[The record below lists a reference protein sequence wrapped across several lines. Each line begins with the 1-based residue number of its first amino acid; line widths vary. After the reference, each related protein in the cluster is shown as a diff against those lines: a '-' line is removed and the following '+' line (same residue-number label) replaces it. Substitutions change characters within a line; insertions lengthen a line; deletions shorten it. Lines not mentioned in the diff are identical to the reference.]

1 MERFD
6 DSEPDPMKALARA
19 VGLRAA
25 LGLVVALLVLGV
37 AEIRF
42 FRRLEERLLD
52 RRITLWRQLSEADPS
67 SIALVSI
74 DQESLDKLHLRWPL
88 PRGLYARIID
98 RLRKAGAEAIGITVL
113 FERKSADPLQDQAL
127 QAVLDAS
134 NDVVLA
140 SRVDGTALVTPP
152 LACATGYCDVPL
164 DGDGVARQFTLSA
177 PDIDPPPVVM
187 GLALLRARY
196 QNVDFVPRGFV
207 AQAGTRFPIA
217 WAGPP
222 GRTFTT
228 VPLDRVLGGG
238 DLSKEV
244 KGRVVLVG
252 STLEGMSNDIRTP
265 FTRRGHDDSRS
276 PMTSVELSANIVF
289 TLLGQDALVSLTP
302 AQSVLLV
309 AGATFLLFMLFGS
322 LHPLFSLVCVV
333 FVSALY
339 GLGATYEMIMS
350 HRLMP
355 IVPVLLAPLG
365 AWLASIAY
373 RAGGAAMRA
382 RAGRRSQRVQ

>member
-1 MERFD
+1 MERYD
-6 DSEPDPMKALARA
+6 DPESEPLKALARA
-19 VGLRAA
+19 VGIRAA
-25 LGLVVALLVLGV
+25 LGLVLALAVLGV
-37 AEIRF
+37 AELGF
-42 FRRLEERLLD
+42 FRRIEERLLD
-52 RRITLWRQLSEADPS
+52 RRITLWRQLSEADTS
-67 SIALVSI
+67 SIALVSV
-74 DQESLDKLHLRWPL
+74 DQESLDKLHMRWPL
-88 PRGLYARIID
+88 PRAVYGRVAE

-113 FERKSADPLQDQAL
+113 FEQKSADPLQDQAL
-127 QAVLDAS
+127 QQVLDAQR
-134 NDVVLA
+134 DVVLA
-140 SRVDGTALVTPP
+140 SRVDGGSVVAPP
-152 LACATGYCDVPL
+152 FVCATGYCDVPL

-177 PDIDPPPVVM
+177 PGIDPPPVAM

-207 AQAGTRFPIA
+207 APASTRFPIA

-228 VPLDRVLGGG
+228 LPLDRVLGGG
-238 DLSKEV
+238 DISKEV

-265 FTRRGHDDSRS
+265 FTRRGHDDTRS
-276 PMTSVELSANIVF
+276 PMTSVELSANIIF
-289 TLLGQDALVSLTP
+289 TLLGQDALVWLTP

-309 AGATFLLFMLFGS
+309 GGSTFLLFMLFGS

-333 FVSALY
+333 FVGLLY
-339 GLGATYEMIMS
+339 GLGVTYEMLMS

-355 IVPVLLAPLG
+355 VVPELLAVQA
-365 AWLASIAY
+365 AWFASVAY
-373 RAGGAAMRA
+373 RAGGALMRA